1 MILSRI
7 LIFALALSWIISP
20 GYAITDEP
28 CSRSARINYQDV
40 LVDTSSTRKGEG
52 IKFYLEKDPI
62 ARTYYKK
69 YEKNQCPPLKTFCG
83 RYNNLVYQNS
93 I

>member
-62 ARTYYKK
+62 ART
-69 YEKNQCPPLKTFCG
+69 EVELGIERLDF
-83 RYNNLVYQNS
+83 L
-93 I
+93 